1 MGKYRSSA
9 RPIQKPLDTGPHV
22 IWRGLGCL
30 MMIIIPVISYAA
42 AYEIVNYGLANSWT
56 IPYQLLGTP
65 QLPEFI
71 RKSNA
76 LWSLFSPI
84 TRVQNF
90 YAYAAFGTLIMV
102 MISGAI
108 SVFYAIAYRI
118 LGPSRWGPLDMP
130 PPKFKTKKY
139 TR

>member
-9 RPIQKPLDTGPHV
+9 TRRQKPVDTGPHV

-42 AYEIVNYGLANSWT
+42 ATLTVDYGLSHNWT

-65 QLPEFI
+65 RLP
-71 RKSNA
+71 
-76 LWSLFSPI
+76 
-84 TRVQNF
+84 
-90 YAYAAFGTLIMV
+90 
-102 MISGAI
+102 
-108 SVFYAIAYRI
+108 SVFYDVDILWMVFGPLTKIQNLYAYLGIGILYMITLSGMISVIYAFVYRI
-118 LGPSRWGPLDMP
+118 LGPSRWGPMDMP

>member
-1 MGKYRSSA
+1 MGKYRSSS
-9 RPIQKPLDTGPHV
+9 RQRQKPIDSGPHV

-30 MMIIIPVISYAA
+30 MMVIIPVISYAA

-65 QLPEFI
+65 QLPEII

-76 LWSLFSPI
+76 LWSLFRPI
-84 TRVQNF
+84 TGIQNF
-90 YAYAAFGTLIMV
+90 YAYIAFGTLIMV
-102 MISGAI
+102 LISGTI
-108 SVFYAIAYRI
+108 SVIYAVVYRI